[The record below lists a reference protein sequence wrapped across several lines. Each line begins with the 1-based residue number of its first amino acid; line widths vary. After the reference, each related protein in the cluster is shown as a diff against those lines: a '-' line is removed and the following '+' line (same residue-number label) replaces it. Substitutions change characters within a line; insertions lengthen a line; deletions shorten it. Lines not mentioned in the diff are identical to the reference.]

1 MTTASDLLVSAIE
14 EQRPIVLI
22 LGQDAWADSDR
33 GDALLA
39 DALARL
45 GRSNEIQG
53 AWSSLLGGSP
63 VPSEFYEW
71 LAERFERRVH
81 PPSIEVLGQLPWS
94 AVFTSALDPKLEYLL
109 TGRGREAQVV
119 LTADENPRVI
129 RSRARPPL
137 YYLFSRAGSYDP
149 QARPPADRIQLNRR
163 RINHA
168 VPILNRVLETATTL
182 GFVLVEG
189 FTSGNDWLKVE
200 DMLGAIG
207 SAAPK
212 QVLWFGGRPRLATEA
227 AYEFDAAVASER
239 ILVQPQHLGTLI
251 AELLASDQIPKFL
264 SPVSEDAGVV
274 SLGDGGRLETTPEQR
289 LRVEAVASIVDD
301 SWTSFLPPL
310 GKDAGYAAFRRFH
323 GDFEG
328 PRLLVEGVR
337 RHFAIERDFEGTLR
351 RRVSS
356 ALADHA
362 SIDAPIIVE
371 GQSGTGKSVALSR
384 VVAEVRERKT
394 AAVLYTIN
402 RMPQSEEIS
411 SFCEAAEKN
420 GAKATLIVC
429 DINREVDDYH
439 SLLTGLRSRG
449 RHVVVVGSHYRIA
462 DSSDPSWY
470 VSIKAPAELSMDE
483 RNRFASLLEKYFDK
497 PDPATLTN
505 PNILAYLYRFLPAS
519 RPRIGTG
526 LGTEARVAE
535 QTLRKRSN
543 RTQPRTPLNSLQ
555 QQLMQTGLVSDFRS
569 VFSEHQ
575 AEVLENGGD
584 AAGQVI
590 DLVMIAGS
598 LNCPV
603 PVNLLLRAVTE
614 GFQQIDLSMVAH
626 LFIDMDL
633 FRWKSAD
640 AEGSDLLVAPRL
652 TLEAQLICRRRL
664 GGPDAEGLRLLEL
677 IGAVRAGF
685 EREHEVRFLLNL
697 LQQIG
702 ADGSRGH
709 RYVGSY
715 VQIARKL
722 TELRERF
729 EVLHASLMLQESVF
743 RRSAVRARVVDERD
757 CLPLLE
763 EARDAVQ
770 YALDEIATGRV
781 RAPEWT
787 KQNLLGE
794 RAAIYGFLANDRAI
808 HQDSAEDIWSSY
820 QAARTAVRQ
829 AVSASNTYVP
839 LDVGL
844 WTPADLLKSANLTMS
859 QRAEL
864 TADIY
869 STLDL
874 VEPDM
879 LVPKQ
884 REKFESR
891 RMQLGSTLQDY
902 RLAEDAY
909 AALEEAGSTAG
920 YFLRARQYGPELKHD
935 STEFSNPVDI
945 EGAKRAMDFLNARF
959 GKIEHDERCLSLLL
973 EYWWI
978 AEMKRRP
985 LHGQRQ
991 PLPATDV
998 TTRKILEVVR
1008 ALNQAAGIENS
1019 RPMTR
1024 YLEAVL
1030 TWLTGDEQTAS
1041 EIFRGLARETDHQF
1055 RGRVTRR
1062 HVVSGLSSRARR
1074 FGGRV
1079 ERERGDGH
1087 WAIRVSGL
1095 NRLVNLL
1102 SRDFPHEDIA
1112 YGRSI
1117 REFGIAFNFI
1127 GPIADP
1133 IRRPG

>member
-1 MTTASDLLVSAIE
+1 M
-14 EQRPIVLI
+14 
-22 LGQDAWADSDR
+22 
-33 GDALLA
+33 
-39 DALARL
+39 
-45 GRSNEIQG
+45 
-53 AWSSLLGGSP
+53 
-63 VPSEFYEW
+63 
-71 LAERFERRVH
+71 
-81 PPSIEVLGQLPWS
+81 
-94 AVFTSALDPKLEYLL
+94 
-109 TGRGREAQVV
+109 
-119 LTADENPRVI
+119 
-129 RSRARPPL
+129 
-137 YYLFSRAGSYDP
+137 
-149 QARPPADRIQLNRR
+149 
-163 RINHA
+163 
-168 VPILNRVLETATTL
+168 TL
-182 GFVLVEG
+182 GEG
-189 FTSGNDWLKVE
+189 
-200 DMLGAIG
+200 
-207 SAAPK
+207 
-212 QVLWFGGRPRLATEA
+212 R
-227 AYEFDAAVASER
+227 
-239 ILVQPQHLGTLI
+239 
-251 AELLASDQIPKFL
+251 
-264 SPVSEDAGVV
+264 
-274 SLGDGGRLETTPEQR
+274 RLETTPEQR
-289 LRVEAVASIVDD
+289 LKVEAVASIVDD
-301 SWTSFLPPL
+301 SWTSFLPPF
-310 GKDAGYAAFRRFH
+310 GKDAEYAAFRRFH

-337 RHFAIERDFEGTLR
+337 RHFAIERDFEAILH
-351 RRVSS
+351 RRVLS

-371 GQSGTGKSVALSR
+371 GQSGTGKSVALAR
-384 VVAEVRERKT
+384 VVADVRDHKR
-394 AAVLYTIN
+394 AAVLYSIN
-402 RMPQSEEIS
+402 RMPQSEEVS

-439 SLLTGLRSRG
+439 GLLTGLRSRG
-449 RHVVVVGSHYRIA
+449 RRVVVLGSHYRIA
-462 DSSDPSWY
+462 DSTGPNWY
-470 VSIKAPAELSMDE
+470 KSIKAPAELSLDE
-483 RNRFASLLEKYFDK
+483 RKKFAALLERYFDR
-497 PDPATLTN
+497 PDPATLVN
-505 PNILAYLYRFLPAS
+505 SNILAYLYRFLPAS
-519 RPRIGTG
+519 RPRIGMG
-526 LGTEARVAE
+526 LGTEARAAE
-535 QTLRKRSN
+535 QTLRKRGN

-555 QQLMQTGLVSDFRS
+555 QQLVQAGLASDFRS

-614 GFQQIDLSMVAH
+614 EFHLIDLSTVAH

-633 FRWKSAD
+633 FRWRSAD
-640 AEGSDLLVAPRL
+640 AEGTDLLVAPRL

-664 GGPDAEGLRLLEL
+664 GGADTEGLRLLDL

-709 RYVGSY
+709 RYKTSY

-722 TELRERF
+722 TELRERYD
-729 EVLHASLMLQESVF
+729 VLHASLMLQESVF

-757 CLPLLE
+757 CLTLLE

-770 YALDEIATGRV
+770 YALDKIATGQMRS
-781 RAPEWT
+781 PEWT
-787 KQNLLGE
+787 KQSLLGE
-794 RAAIYGFLANDRAI
+794 RAAIYGFLAYHRAS
-808 HQDSAEDIWSSY
+808 HQDSADVIWSSY

-844 WTPADLLKSANLTMS
+844 WTPADLLRSATLTMP

-874 VEPDM
+874 VEPDVM
-879 LVPKQ
+879 VPKQ

-891 RMQLGSTLQDY
+891 RMQLGNTLQDH

-935 STEFSNPVDI
+935 SAEFGNPVEI
-945 EGAKRAMDFLNARF
+945 EGAKRAVDFLNARF
-959 GKIEHDERCLSLLL
+959 GMIEHDERCLSLLL

-991 PLPATDV
+991 PLPATDA
-998 TTRKILEVVR
+998 TIRRILDVVR

-1019 RPMTR
+1019 RPKTR

-1030 TWLTGDEQTAS
+1030 TWLIGDEQTAA

-1055 RGRVTRR
+1055 PGRVTRR
-1062 HVVSGLSSRARR
+1062 HIVSKSNGRARR
-1074 FGGRV
+1074 FEGRV

-1087 WAIRVSGL
+1087 WEIRVSGL

-1117 REFGIAFNFI
+1117 SEFGIAFNFI